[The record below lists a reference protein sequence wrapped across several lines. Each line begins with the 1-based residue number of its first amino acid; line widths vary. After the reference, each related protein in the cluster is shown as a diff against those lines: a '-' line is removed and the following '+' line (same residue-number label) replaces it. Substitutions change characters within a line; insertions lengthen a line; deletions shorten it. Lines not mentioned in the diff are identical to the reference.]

1 MELFGRKNECR
12 KIGTKINTARF
23 FKFAC
28 PKKILECNKELS
40 HLGTRELKVFLV
52 CLAEPLPLEVISLP
66 PSVRL
71 RCSGFEPTA
80 KGWLV
85 LASILQNPGVV
96 STQK

>member
-1 MELFGRKNECR
+1 MSAEKSGQ
-12 KIGTKINTARF
+12 KINAARF
-23 FKFAC
+23 FQVC
-28 PKKILECNKELS
+28 LPKKILECNKELS
-40 HLGTRELKVFLV
+40 HLGTRKLKMLLV

>member
-1 MELFGRKNECR
+1 MSAERLGQ
-12 KIGTKINTARF
+12 KINTAQL

-40 HLGTRELKVFLV
+40 HLGTREFKMFLV

-71 RCSGFEPTA
+71 RRSGFEPTT

-85 LASILQNPGVV
+85 LTSILQNPGMV